1 MRNIGM
7 DLRDKTATGAAI
19 AALQEHIVRNHLK
32 TGDPL
37 PSENELAEK
46 LGVSRTIVREAL
58 RHFRSLGIIE
68 TRRKAGIRIRR
79 LMPDNPFEGYI
90 PFIGGDESQFR
101 ILLET
106 RMVIETGVLSALA
119 TKIDAAGLDALDA
132 IVAAMGAPGAD
143 QVEHDLAFHATL
155 LELVGNE
162 LLYSLKPLIVDH
174 FELIRKKRSD
184 APAKANQAIHARYV
198 AALRQHS
205 ESLALAAMKTHYAV
219 YN

>member
-1 MRNIGM
+1 M

-19 AALQEHIVRNHLK
+19 AALQEHIVGNHLK
-32 TGDPL
+32 AGDPL
-37 PSENELAEK
+37 PSENELAEA

-68 TRRKAGIRIRR
+68 TRRKAGIKIRR

-90 PFIGGDESQFR
+90 PFIGGDAAQFR
-101 ILLET
+101 TLLET
-106 RMVIETGVLSALA
+106 RMVIETGALSALA
-119 TKIDAAGLDALDA
+119 ARIDTAGLSTLDA
-132 IVAAMGAPGAD
+132 IVASMGAPGPG
-143 QVEHDLAFHATL
+143 QVELDLSFHATL
-155 LELVGNE
+155 LELLGNE

-174 FELIRKKRSD
+174 FELIRKKQSA

-198 AALRQHS
+198 EALRQHS
-205 ESLALAAMKTHYAV
+205 EPLALAAMKAHYAV